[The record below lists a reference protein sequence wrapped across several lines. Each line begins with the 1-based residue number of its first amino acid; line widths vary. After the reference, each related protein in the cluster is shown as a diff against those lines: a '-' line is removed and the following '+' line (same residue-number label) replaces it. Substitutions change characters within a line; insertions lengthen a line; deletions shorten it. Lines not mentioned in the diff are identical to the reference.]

1 MNIYLVGI
9 VRDQAQS
16 IQRNLEHLMANL
28 QQFGNI
34 FVHIVESDSSDE
46 TVAKLQEFAKKYPRF
61 SFESNGKLVSIF
73 PNRIARIR
81 YCRNRYAHFLSQLE
95 LKIDF
100 TCVADLDNINR
111 KLRPAAIRDCLS
123 SSISWDA
130 CFANQR
136 FGYYDIYAL
145 RARNWCEEDV
155 FEELAR
161 TRMQDSLNLS
171 ESKIRSQ
178 VIYKKM
184 RRIRESDNWIS
195 VESAFGGFAIY
206 RGNPFLNYDYTQAQD
221 AKQNECEH
229 VALHQKMTSNGLQ
242 LFINPKLINSDVNE
256 HNIMRVK
263 LIRKLIIKSIFFR
276 QFLIGRA

>member
-16 IQRNLEHLMANL
+16 IQRNLEHLVANL
-28 QQFGNI
+28 QDFGNV

-46 TVAKLQEFAKKYPRF
+46 TLEKIQDMAKKYPRF
-61 SFESNGKLVSIF
+61 TFESCGKLSSIF
-73 PNRIARIR
+73 PKRISRVR
-81 YCRNRYAHFLSQLE
+81 HCRNRYAHFLRQLE
-95 LKIDF
+95 IKIDF
-100 TCVADLDNINR
+100 TCVADLDDINY

-123 SSISWDA
+123 SSIYWDA

-145 RARNWCEEDV
+145 RARNWCEEDI
-155 FEELAR
+155 FDELAR
-161 TRMQDSLNLS
+161 TRMNATSKLS

-184 RRIRESDNWIS
+184 RRIHESDDWIP

-206 RGNPFLNYDYTQAQD
+206 RGNPFLNYDYTQVQV
-221 AKQNECEH
+221 AKQDECEH
-229 VALHQKMTSNGLQ
+229 VALHDKMILTGLK
-242 LFINPKLINSDVNE
+242 LFINPKLINSNVNE
-256 HNIMRVK
+256 HNIMRIK
-263 LIRKLIIKSIFFR
+263 LIRKVIIKSIFFR
-276 QFLIGRA
+276 QFLVGRA